1 MKEPVFFVR
10 DPFSW
15 WILYLIL
22 LLLLFSC
29 VNFQCSKRIKEG
41 TSGFRHWS
49 SIPLTSH
56 RCDTRNS
63 TMNTSDTP
71 SKTNMDTPNSHVLKG
86 DTSSKSSVRLSMLV
100 FNGVGCLK
108 KIDVPKKIIWSCSL
122 QADVA
127 LQKRAL
133 AQKKWKKPTW
143 VWSWWDENDFMDER
157 NLSSSSSKSRFHVL
171 NILSS
176 LNL

>member
-29 VNFQCSKRIKEG
+29 VNFQCSKRING
-41 TSGFRHWS
+41 TSGTTLKFYPLDLASLWHTQQWTQVIHPRRLTW
-49 SIPLTSH
+49 IPQIAMFWKEILL
-56 RCDTRNS
+56 
-63 TMNTSDTP
+63 
-71 SKTNMDTPNSHVLKG
+71 PNHQFGYL
-86 DTSSKSSVRLSMLV
+86 LLV
-100 FNGVGCLK
+100 FRGQCRVFEKDGCSK
-108 KIDVPKKIIWSCSL
+108 KIQGFCSL

-133 AQKKWKKPTW
+133 AKKKWKKPTW
-143 VWSWWDENDFMDER
+143 VWSRWDENDFMDEQK
-157 NLSSSSSKSRFHVL
+157 LKFL
-171 NILSS
+171 K
-176 LNL
+176 